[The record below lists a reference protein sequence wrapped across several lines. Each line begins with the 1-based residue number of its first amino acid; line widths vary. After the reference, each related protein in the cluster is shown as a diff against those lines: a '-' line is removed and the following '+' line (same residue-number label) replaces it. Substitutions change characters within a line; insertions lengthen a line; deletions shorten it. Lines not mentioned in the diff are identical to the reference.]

1 MFLLFCFTFPSV
13 CYMYYYFYIYQYQYQ
28 KMKVALCFII
38 SYQHVLNKEQLWI
51 DWIKPNQD
59 ILNVYFHY
67 KDINLIRSPWIKMY
81 SIPPE
86 YTHQTTYYNVVPAYM
101 SLLSYAF
108 KHDTENIWFSMLT
121 DSCVPIISPA
131 KFRRLFFENYQASI
145 FKWRPAHWNVGIHRR
160 ANLRL
165 LKKELWLVND
175 PWFTLTRQ
183 HVHKCIIFMVGK
195 HGLYDQINDGGLANE
210 SIFAIMLQTFNLL
223 EKNTNTLINE
233 QSNLTDWTRM
243 SSPTSPYLFKDATPE
258 NLNIIKKLL
267 KENKYSMFLRKV
279 DPKFPNEALLEIMET
294 EFDHKYEFLYNQAK
308 KKELTIFSKIK
319 QRISNMV
326 TNSLENDFTN
336 ESNYIIP
343 KANGQY
349 ICIMSLFGVIS
360 GICAIKEGLYNLAIG
375 PMGIFITSVNY
386 WRKPVYGM
394 RRNLD
399 MFYVVCS
406 LIYQILYSIR
416 VQHAAMYC
424 SIMIV
429 ALICW
434 PLSWIMYHKKYIW
447 ASTILQSMIHIIGNI
462 ANISLVYRPNHHL
475 TA

>member
-1 MFLLFCFTFPSV
+1 
-13 CYMYYYFYIYQYQYQ
+13 
-28 KMKVALCFII
+28 MKVALCFII
-38 SYQHVLNKEQLWI
+38 SYQHILNKEQLWI

-67 KDINLIRSPWIKMY
+67 KDINLIKSPWIKMY
-81 SIPPE
+81 TIPPE

-108 KHDTENIWFSMLT
+108 KHDIQNIWFSMLT

-195 HGLYDQINDGGLANE
+195 HGLYEQINDGGLANE
-210 SIFAIMLQTFNLL
+210 SIFAIMLQTFNILTNNTNNTN
-223 EKNTNTLINE
+223 NTNTLINE

-279 DPKFPNEALLEIMET
+279 DQKFPNESLLEIMET
-294 EFDHKYEFLYNQAK
+294 ECNHKYDILYNHAK
-308 KKELTIFSKIK
+308 KKDKFTFYSKIK
-319 QRISNMV
+319 SMIKNFEYYVANKVAIS
-326 TNSLENDFTN
+326 LKNDS
-336 ESNYIIP
+336 EYIIP
-343 KANGQY
+343 KANERY
-349 ICIMSLFGVIS
+349 ICIMSLLNVIS

-375 PMGIFITSVNY
+375 PIGVFITSVNY
-386 WRKPVYGM
+386 WRQPVSKL
-394 RRNLD
+394 RRNID
-399 MFYVVCS
+399 MCYIACV
-406 LIYQILYSIR
+406 LIYHILYSIR
-416 VQHAAMYC
+416 VQYAAMYC
-424 SIMIV
+424 SITTIG
-429 ALICW
+429 LLCW
-434 PLSWIMYHKKYIW
+434 PVSWVLYRKKYIW
-447 ASTILQSMIHIIGNI
+447 ASTILQSMIHVICNV
-462 ANISLVYRPNHHL
+462 ANISLIYCRKHL